1 MPPYVLFFIIPFTIL
16 YGRMTERQIIG
27 GLFFLPVIYPFA
39 YGLFWLVVPNFI
51 SAVSIKLTNHAQ
63 WTFIAIVIPAAYA
76 VIFLSGNVVRKL
88 ISGEIDTHGHRI
100 AVVLSADVKCYQQ
113 YDEGGQDDLVERLN
127 KSQEEFAQTIT
138 KYRGLITNLAVDGI
152 LAEFRSVS
160 KVINCAVEF
169 HNH

>member
-1 MPPYVLFFIIPFTIL
+1 M
-16 YGRMTERQIIG
+16 
-27 GLFFLPVIYPFA
+27 
-39 YGLFWLVVPNFI
+39 
-51 SAVSIKLTNHAQ
+51 K
-63 WTFIAIVIPAAYA
+63 
-76 VIFLSGNVVRKL
+76 
-88 ISGEIDTHGHRI
+88 
-100 AVVLSADVKCYQQ
+100 
-113 YDEGGQDDLVERLN
+113 GGQDDLVERLN

>member
-63 WTFIAIVIPAAYA
+63 WTFIAIVILAA
-76 VIFLSGNVVRKL
+76 
-88 ISGEIDTHGHRI
+88 
-100 AVVLSADVKCYQQ
+100 
-113 YDEGGQDDLVERLN
+113 
-127 KSQEEFAQTIT
+127 
-138 KYRGLITNLAVDGI
+138 
-152 LAEFRSVS
+152 
-160 KVINCAVEF
+160 
-169 HNH
+169 